1 MSYLYGMENK
11 LKVILDQR
19 GIKYGW
25 LAEQVGVSRNTVTA
39 LINGSCPNLK
49 LAYKI
54 ADALNLSVYDIW
66 PHS

>member
-1 MSYLYGMENK
+1 MSAMKNR
-11 LKVILDQR
+11 LKEILDAR

-25 LAEQVGVSRNTVTA
+25 LAEQVGVNRNTIKNLMDGA
-39 LINGSCPNLK
+39 CPRLD

-54 ADALNLSVYDIW
+54 AAALGLSAYDIW